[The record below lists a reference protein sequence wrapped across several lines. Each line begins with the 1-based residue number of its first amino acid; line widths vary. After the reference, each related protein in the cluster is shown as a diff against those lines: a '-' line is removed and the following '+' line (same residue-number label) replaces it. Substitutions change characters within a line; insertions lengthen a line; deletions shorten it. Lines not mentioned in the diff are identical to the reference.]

1 MSAAHYSELV
11 RGFALTGEDGNHI
24 LVSEQPDKAIDSE
37 DTSNVLLV
45 DTNEVE
51 DDFEGDVPT
60 EEEKA
65 TLRKVPGKVNAAGYA
80 LCFVEAANYASYYG
94 VTGVFLNFIQRPLP
108 AGGNGAGAPPA
119 GTQQSAGAL
128 GMGLQTA
135 NALTVTFQ
143 FLVFCTPLLGGYLAD
158 VKLGRYRGLWVGI
171 IIGFASHMLLVI
183 ASIPSVIT
191 GGHAIIPFVIGMICL
206 AIGSGFI
213 KPSVAPLIADQSTVK
228 RQTVKMLPS
237 GEKVIE
243 DPGVTV
249 ERMLLLYYLFGNAG
263 AFFSIATSYTEKRIG
278 FWLSFML
285 PGICF
290 LLQPLALLYAR
301 KRITHYPP
309 SGSSVGDA
317 FKVLRQV
324 AGRVKGLN
332 FKSAD
337 DAWESV
343 KPSNLRA
350 KGEYAQLAAKHK
362 PGYFSYDDQSVD
374 EVKATLK
381 ALRVFIFLP
390 AWYLADGGT
399 NSILTNMAGSMT
411 TNGLPNDLLNNF
423 NPITTVCAIPV
434 YNYVLYP
441 TLRKMGINYG
451 YIKRISVGFL
461 IGAILNAVAA
471 VLQWQ
476 VYETSPCRYAATEC
490 NIGTGVSPLVNNVSI
505 AVVAIPFILQPLG
518 GIFISVSCYEMA
530 YTMTPPRMKGTII
543 ACVFFTSAISK
554 AIVLG
559 CTPAFKD
566 PNLTWVFVGIGCANL
581 AASVANFVFFRDLD
595 NVAKETN
602 LHRMDLTQEEV
613 ERTKGKV

>member
-1 MSAAHYSELV
+1 MSAAHDSELV
-11 RGFALTGEDGNHI
+11 RDFALTGKDGNHV
-24 LVSEQPDKAIDSE
+24 LVNDQAIDSK
-37 DTSNVLLV
+37 DTSNDVLV
-45 DTNEVE
+45 GANEVE
-51 DDFEGDVPT
+51 DEMDGDAPT

-94 VTGVFLNFIQRPLP
+94 VSGCFTNFIQRPLP
-108 AGGNGAGAPPA
+108 DGGNGAGAPPA

-128 GMGLQTA
+128 GLGLQTA

-171 IIGFASHMLLVI
+171 TIGFLSHMLLVI
-183 ASIPSVIT
+183 ASIPSVIS
-191 GGHAIIPFVIGMICL
+191 GGHAIIPFAIGMVCL
-206 AIGSGFI
+206 SFGSGFI

-228 RQTVKMLPS
+228 RQTVKTLPT

-249 ERMLLLYYLFGNAG
+249 ERMLLLYYWAGNGG

-290 LLQPLALLYAR
+290 LLQPLALLWAR
-301 KRITHYPP
+301 RRITHYPP
-309 SGSSVGDA
+309 SGSSVGDS
-317 FKVLRQV
+317 FKVIGQV
-324 AGRVKGLN
+324 LKRIKGS
-332 FKSAD
+332 KGTG

-343 KPSNLRA
+343 KPTNMHA
-350 KGEYAQLAAKHK
+350 NGEFEELAAKHK
-362 PGYFSYDDQSVD
+362 PGYFSYDDQFVD

-381 ALRVFIFLP
+381 ALRVFILLP

-399 NSILTNMAGSMT
+399 DSILTNMAGSMT

-423 NPITTVCAIPV
+423 NPIATVCAIPV

-441 TLRKMGINYG
+441 TLRKMGIKYG

-476 VYETSPCRYAATEC
+476 VYETSPCGYAATEC
-490 NIGTGVSPLVNNVSI
+490 NIGTGVSPLS
-505 AVVAIPFILQPLG
+505 AWLVAIPFILQPLG

-595 NVAKETN
+595 NVAKETD

>member
-1 MSAAHYSELV
+1 MAANDSQLV
-11 RGFALTGEDGNHI
+11 RDFALTGEDANHV
-24 LVSEQPDKAIDSE
+24 LTDQPDKAVDTK
-37 DTSNVLLV
+37 DTSHDVLV
-45 DTNEVE
+45 GTNEVAE
-51 DDFEGDVPT
+51 DDAPT

-94 VTGVFLNFIQRPLP
+94 VTGVFQNFIQRPLP
-108 AGGNGAGAPPA
+108 EGGNGAGAPPS

-135 NALTVTFQ
+135 TALTVMFQ

-171 IIGFASHMLLVI
+171 IVGFASHMLLVI

-191 GGHAIIPFVIGMICL
+191 GGHAIVPFIIGVIGL

-228 RQTVKMLPS
+228 RQTVKLLAS
-237 GEKVIE
+237 GERVIE

-290 LLQPLALLYAR
+290 ILQPISLLWVR
-301 KRITHYPP
+301 SRITQYPP

-317 FKVLRQV
+317 FKVIGQV
-324 AGRVKGLN
+324 LKRSKG
-332 FKSAD
+332 FKGTD
-337 DAWESV
+337 EAWESV

-350 KGEYAQLAAKHK
+350 NGEYEDLAAKHK
-362 PGYFSYDDQSVD
+362 PGYFSWDDQFVD

-381 ALRVFIFLP
+381 ALRVFVFLP

-399 NSILTNMAGSMT
+399 NTILTNMAGSMT

-441 TLRKMGINYG
+441 MLRRMGINYG
-451 YIKRISVGFL
+451 YIRRISVGFL

-471 VLQWQ
+471 ILQWQ
-476 VYETSPCRYAATEC
+476 VYETSPCGYQATEC
-490 NIGTGVSPLVNNVSI
+490 DVGTGVSPLS
-505 AVVAIPFILQPLG
+505 AWLVAIPFILQPLG

-566 PNLTWVFVGIGCANL
+566 PNLTWVFVGVGVANL
-581 AASVANFVFFRDLD
+581 AASALNFVFFRDLD
-595 NVAKETN
+595 NAAKETN
-602 LHRMDLTQEEV
+602 LHRMDMTAEEI